1 MKQEKLCEI
10 EDMSM
15 EELGAENETIR
26 RQLRDA
32 EILASYP
39 IGLRPTEELK
49 KAGNWPNEWND
60 TTE

>member
-15 EELGAENETIR
+15 EELGAENEAIR

-32 EILASYP
+32 EILAH
-39 IGLRPTEELK
+39 
-49 KAGNWPNEWND
+49 
-60 TTE
+60 